1 MQGKLLLVV
10 GLAAGYVLGS
20 RAGRQ
25 RYEQIKSAAD
35 KFWSQPQV
43 QKGVDTAK
51 DFAKDK
57 LGDVGEAV
65 LDTAK
70 SVISNVT
77 KSKKSAASD
86 KPAADAS

>member
-1 MQGKLLLVV
+1 MQGKLLLVI

-20 RAGRQ
+20 RAGRG
-25 RYEQIKSAAD
+25 RYEQIKQAAD

-57 LGDVGEAV
+57 LGDAGEAV
-65 LDTAK
+65 LDAAK
-70 SVISNVT
+70 SVIANVT
-77 KSKKSAASD
+77 KSKKPEASA